1 MTSHFLSRK
10 TYPSIMEEQTERCPQ
25 SFQYGFVGHCSAGLW
40 GSWKI
45 GKAGKGEALNSQWK
59 QQKVTNK
66 VAW

>member
-1 MTSHFLSRK
+1 
-10 TYPSIMEEQTERCPQ
+10 MEEQTERCPQ

-59 QQKVTNK
+59 QEKVTNK